1 MRCCVI
7 LAVLFVAT
15 CPAMAQQVHKD
26 VPYGGAGHER
36 NVLDIYV
43 PPNAKNAPVVLWI
56 HGGGWQAGDKS
67 DVQVKPAYFT
77 SKGFVF
83 VSTNYRLLPDHPM
96 ETIVADVAEAF
107 HWVHQ
112 NAGKYGAD
120 GGRVWVMGHSAGAQL
135 AALISTDEKYLGKH
149 GLNLSLIRGCVP
161 VDGDT
166 FDIPAIIE
174 TAETRRRVHGLPQ
187 ARFGHREKF
196 GNSEEKHKD
205 FSAVTHVAA
214 GKHIPP
220 FLILHVGEHP
230 DTTAQ
235 AQRLHN
241 TLKAANLDSTT
252 FGARDTTHS
261 RINEQLGEAENPVT
275 KAVDEF
281 MTRTSKE

>member
-1 MRCCVI
+1 MRYCLI
-7 LAVLFVAT
+7 LAFLFTAT
-15 CPAMAQQVHKD
+15 NSVMAQQIHKD

-36 NVLDIYV
+36 NVLDIFV
-43 PPNAKNAPVVLWI
+43 PADAKDAPIVFWI

-77 SKGFVF
+77 NKGFIF
-83 VSTNYRLLPDHPM
+83 VSTNYRLLPDVPM

-112 NAGKYGAD
+112 NAGKYGGD
-120 GGRVWVMGHSAGAQL
+120 PQRFWVMGHSAGAQL

-149 GLNLSLIRGCVP
+149 GLKLSLIKGCIP

-166 FDIPAIIE
+166 YDIPAIIE

-187 ARFGHREKF
+187 AKFGHREKF
-196 GNSEEKHKD
+196 GNSEDKHKD
-205 FSAVTHVAA
+205 FSAVSHIAA
-214 GKHIPP
+214 GRNIPP

-230 DTTAQ
+230 DTSAQ

-241 TLKAANLDSTT
+241 TLKAAQLDSTT
-252 FGARDTTHS
+252 FGARDTTHG
-261 RINEQLGEAENPVT
+261 RINEQLGEADNPVT

-281 MTRTSKE
+281 LARTLKE